1 MYALEQVGI
10 DARQIAYY
18 NRGRLSHENEVHGR
32 ERMRLLLVEDDADL
46 AHALKLRLL
55 QEGFDC
61 DVCESGADASYYL
74 KNGGYHA
81 VVLDRMLPGKDG
93 LTILLEMR
101 KAADETPVLM
111 LTALD
116 TIKDRTDGLDAGAD
130 DYLVKPF
137 AMPELLSRIRA
148 LIRRPPALREGGML
162 CFADLSLDARQCKL
176 TCAKTEQTLSRKEA
190 AVLELFMEHPER
202 VLSRAELL
210 SRGWGA
216 DEAVE
221 DGNVDNYI
229 YFLRRRLKAAGSRAV
244 IKTVHG
250 VGYQLTLEQV

>member
-1 MYALEQVGI
+1 
-10 DARQIAYY
+10 
-18 NRGRLSHENEVHGR
+18 
-32 ERMRLLLVEDDADL
+32 MRLLLVEDDGDL
-46 AHALKLRLL
+46 VHALKLRLI
-55 QEGFDC
+55 QEGYDC
-61 DVCESGADASYYL
+61 DVCQNGADAVYYL
-74 KNGGYHA
+74 QNGGYNT
-81 VVLDRMLPGKDG
+81 VVLDRLLPNKDG
-93 LTILLEMR
+93 LTILREMR
-101 KAADETPVLM
+101 SLGDETPVLM

-148 LIRRPPALREGGML
+148 LIRRPPVFRGDGTLR
-162 CFADLSLDARQCKL
+162 FADLVLDARQCKL
-176 TCAKTEQTLSRKEA
+176 TCSKTEQTLSRKET
-190 AVLELFMEHPER
+190 AVLELFFEHPER

-250 VGYQLTLEQV
+250 VGYQLMIEQN

>member
-1 MYALEQVGI
+1 
-10 DARQIAYY
+10 
-18 NRGRLSHENEVHGR
+18 
-32 ERMRLLLVEDDADL
+32 MRLLLVEDDGDL
-46 AHALKLRLL
+46 VHALKLRLI
-55 QEGFDC
+55 QEGYDC
-61 DVCESGADASYYL
+61 DVCQNGADAVYYL
-74 KNGGYHA
+74 QNGGYNT
-81 VVLDRMLPGKDG
+81 VVLDRLLPNKDG
-93 LTILLEMR
+93 LTILREMR
-101 KAADETPVLM
+101 SLGDETPVLM

-116 TIKDRTDGLDAGAD
+116 TVKDRTDGLDAGAD

-148 LIRRPPALREGGML
+148 LIRRPPVFRGDGTLR
-162 CFADLSLDARQCKL
+162 FADLVLDARQCKL
-176 TCAKTEQTLSRKEA
+176 TCSKTEQTLSRKET
-190 AVLELFMEHPER
+190 AVLELFFEHPER

-250 VGYQLTLEQV
+250 VGYQLMIEQN

>member
-1 MYALEQVGI
+1 
-10 DARQIAYY
+10 
-18 NRGRLSHENEVHGR
+18 
-32 ERMRLLLVEDDADL
+32 MRLLLVEDDGDL
-46 AHALKLRLL
+46 VHALKLRLI
-55 QEGFDC
+55 QEGYDC
-61 DVCESGADASYYL
+61 DVCQNGADAVYYL
-74 KNGGYHA
+74 QNGGYNT
-81 VVLDRMLPGKDG
+81 VVLDRLLPNKDG
-93 LTILLEMR
+93 LTILREMR
-101 KAADETPVLM
+101 SLGDETPVLM

-116 TIKDRTDGLDAGAD
+116 TVKDRTDGLDAGAD

-148 LIRRPPALREGGML
+148 LIRRPPVFRGDGTLR
-162 CFADLSLDARQCKL
+162 FADLVLDARQCKL
-176 TCAKTEQTLSRKEA
+176 TCSKTEQTLSRKET
-190 AVLELFMEHPER
+190 AVLELFFEHPER

-244 IKTVHG
+244 IKTIHG
-250 VGYQLTLEQV
+250 VGYQLMIEQN

>member
-1 MYALEQVGI
+1 
-10 DARQIAYY
+10 
-18 NRGRLSHENEVHGR
+18 
-32 ERMRLLLVEDDADL
+32 MRILLVEDDGDL
-46 AHALKLRLL
+46 VHALKLRLI
-55 QEGFDC
+55 QEGYDC
-61 DVCESGADASYYL
+61 DVCQNGADAVYYL
-74 KNGGYHA
+74 QNGGYNT
-81 VVLDRMLPGKDG
+81 VVLDRLLPNKDG
-93 LTILLEMR
+93 LTILREMR
-101 KAADETPVLM
+101 SLGDETPVLM

-116 TIKDRTDGLDAGAD
+116 TVKDRTDGLDAGAD

-148 LIRRPPALREGGML
+148 LIRRPPVFRGDGTLR
-162 CFADLSLDARQCKL
+162 FADLVLDARQCKL
-176 TCAKTEQTLSRKEA
+176 TCSKTEQTLSRKET
-190 AVLELFMEHPER
+190 AVLELFFEHPER

-250 VGYQLTLEQV
+250 VGYQLIIEQN

>member
-1 MYALEQVGI
+1 
-10 DARQIAYY
+10 
-18 NRGRLSHENEVHGR
+18 
-32 ERMRLLLVEDDADL
+32 MRLLLVEDDGDL
-46 AHALKLRLL
+46 VHALKLRLI
-55 QEGFDC
+55 QEGYDC
-61 DVCESGADASYYL
+61 DVCQNGADAVYYL
-74 KNGGYHA
+74 QNGGYNT
-81 VVLDRMLPGKDG
+81 VVLDRLLPNKDG
-93 LTILLEMR
+93 LTILREMR
-101 KAADETPVLM
+101 SLGDETPVLM

-116 TIKDRTDGLDAGAD
+116 TVKDRTDGLDAGAD

-148 LIRRPPALREGGML
+148 LIRRPPVFRGDGTLR
-162 CFADLSLDARQCKL
+162 FADLVLDARQCKL
-176 TCAKTEQTLSRKEA
+176 TCSKTEQTLSRKET
-190 AVLELFMEHPER
+190 AVLELFFEHPER

-210 SRGWGA
+210 SLGWGA

-250 VGYQLTLEQV
+250 VGYQLMIEQN

>member
-1 MYALEQVGI
+1 
-10 DARQIAYY
+10 
-18 NRGRLSHENEVHGR
+18 
-32 ERMRLLLVEDDADL
+32 MRLLLVEDDADL
-46 AHALKLRLL
+46 ARALKTQLN

-61 DVCESGADASYYL
+61 DLCQSGADAGYYL
-74 KNGGYHA
+74 QNGGYHA
-81 VVLDRMLPGKDG
+81 VILDRMLPGMDG
-93 LTILLEMR
+93 LSILTQMR
-101 KAADETPVLM
+101 KASDETPVLM

-148 LIRRPPALREGGML
+148 LIRRPPVLRVSGTL

-176 TCAKTEQTLSRKEA
+176 TCGKTEQTLSRKET
-190 AVLELFMEHPER
+190 AVLELFFEHPER
-202 VLSRAELL
+202 VLTRAELL
-210 SRGWGA
+210 SHGWGG

-229 YFLRRRLKAAGSRAV
+229 YFLRRRLKAAGSRARM
-244 IKTVHG
+244 KTVHG
-250 VGYQLTLEQV
+250 VGYQLTLEA